1 MQSSLSNYGRTR
13 KPGKAISLT
22 LIFISIAIFISLFV
36 FESLYSTRL
45 TETGLRIDT
54 ANRITAHIETL
65 SDNIRTIEQNAESFI
80 PVSTNMIKQD
90 LRLVDMIEQGTDSS
104 MLDIDFTY
112 ITKLRNYHK
121 ALLTDDSNGNV
132 LKGSSGEPLAV
143 LANDPSVDDA
153 LYQSFSGTQR
163 SLEALHAKKANLRN
177 ALGSIRTY
185 KKVAL
190 ISTGVLIIFYVMLTI
205 VNYLRFA
212 ERETEEFIPSKV
224 AEAEHRIAS

>member
-13 KPGKAISLT
+13 KPGKALSLT
-22 LIFISIAIFISLFV
+22 LIFISTAIFVSLFV

-54 ANRITAHIETL
+54 ANKITTHIETL
-65 SDNIRTIEQNAESFI
+65 SDNIRTIEQNVELFI
-80 PVSTNMIKQD
+80 PVSDKMIKQD
-90 LRLVDMIEQGTDSS
+90 LKLVDMIEKGTDSS
-104 MLDIDFTY
+104 MLDIDFKY

-121 ALLTDDSNGNV
+121 ALLADNSNGNA
-132 LKGSSGEPLAV
+132 LKGSSNQTLV
-143 LANDPSVDDA
+143 TLTNDSSVDSA

-163 SLEALHAKKANLRN
+163 SLEALHVKRASLQN
-177 ALGSIRTY
+177 ALAGIRTY

-190 ISTGVLIIFYVMLTI
+190 ISTGALILFYVMLTI

-212 ERETEEFIPSKV
+212 KRETEEFIPSKV